1 MPGGGKRLPARGRS
15 IRPAVESRLTLPP
28 ILCPMSTHPRTGK
41 HVHWLPCL
49 LGTACAF
56 AGCAD
61 PPPREAPA
69 DALIKVERVEPF
81 NGGFELVDS
90 IVLEQRPDAPIVRVS
105 GLARRDDG
113 TLALADVSEGNV
125 KLFTPGGRLLRI
137 IGRKGRGPGEFIAPR
152 HLAFAPDGRL
162 LVVDGQLGRLSRFT
176 PDGDLEQTVALEAGF
191 PITGFHLL
199 PDGQYVVAAP
209 SSRKGRTIHI
219 VDTAGRTLDGFVSD
233 QQTRPRIEPDRDEW
247 GYIAGVFFA
256 GDGASLA
263 VTFTL
268 SDSLWL
274 VDAATGATT
283 AVRLIVPGYVEPTP
297 PKSRIGSPQE
307 ISAWSAS
314 FHTTSKVFLS
324 RDLLLVPFVRGV
336 LNYGD
341 PLILA
346 IRSPDGGWRAY
357 DQAPPPVLV
366 SGDTVYTLL
375 HTQESTRMVLGL
387 HRPRP

>member
-1 MPGGGKRLPARGRS
+1 
-15 IRPAVESRLTLPP
+15 
-28 ILCPMSTHPRTGK
+28 MSTHART
-41 HVHWLPCL
+41 HRPFQWLRWL
-49 LGTACAF
+49 LGAGTAL

-61 PPPREAPA
+61 SPQPDASNEALV
-69 DALIKVERVEPF
+69 DVERVEPF
-81 NGGFELVDS
+81 SAGFELVDS

-113 TLALADVSEGNV
+113 ILALADVSEGNV
-125 KLFTPGGRLLRI
+125 KLFAPDGRLHRI
-137 IGRKGRGPGEFIAPR
+137 LGRKGQGPGEFIAPR
-152 HLAFAPDGRL
+152 HLAFDPDGRL

-176 PDGDLEQTVALEAGF
+176 PDGNLEQTVTLEAGF
-191 PITGFHLL
+191 PVMGFHLL
-199 PDGQYVVAAP
+199 PDGRYAVAAP
-209 SSRKGRTIHI
+209 SSRKGRMVH
-219 VDTAGRTLDGFVSD
+219 VVNTAGRTVGGFISKL
-233 QQTRPRIEPDRDEW
+233 QTRPRLEPDLNEW
-247 GYIAGVFFA
+247 EYLAGVFIA
-256 GDGASLA
+256 GDGPRLA
-263 VTFTL
+263 VAFSL

-283 AVRLIVPGYVEPTP
+283 AVRLRVPGYVQPSP
-297 PKSRIGSPQE
+297 PKARIGSPKD
-307 ISAWSAS
+307 ISAWSGS
-314 FHTTSKVFLS
+314 FHMTSKVFMS
-324 RDLLLVPFVRGV
+324 RGLLLVPFVQGV

-346 IRSPDGGWRAY
+346 VRSSDGTWRAY

>member
-1 MPGGGKRLPARGRS
+1 
-15 IRPAVESRLTLPP
+15 
-28 ILCPMSTHPRTGK
+28 MSTHARTPR
-41 HVHWLPCL
+41 HFQWLRWL
-49 LGTACAF
+49 LGAGTAL

-61 PPPREAPA
+61 TPQSDPSNEALV
-69 DALIKVERVEPF
+69 DVEQVEPF
-81 NGGFELVDS
+81 SAGFELVDS

-113 TLALADVSEGNV
+113 ILALADVSEGNV
-125 KLFTPGGRLLRI
+125 KLFAPDGRLHRI
-137 IGRKGRGPGEFIAPR
+137 LGRKGQGPGEFIAPR
-152 HLAFAPDGRL
+152 HLAFGPDGRL

-176 PDGDLEQTVALEAGF
+176 PDGNLEQTVTLEAGF
-191 PITGFHLL
+191 PVMGFHLL
-199 PDGQYVVAAP
+199 PDGRYAVAAP
-209 SSRKGRTIHI
+209 SSSKGRMVHL
-219 VDTAGRTLDGFVSD
+219 VDTTGRTVGGFISKR
-233 QQTRPRIEPDRDEW
+233 QTRPRLEPDLNEW
-247 GYIAGVFFA
+247 EYLAGVFIA
-256 GDGASLA
+256 GDGPRLA
-263 VTFTL
+263 VAFSL

-274 VDAATGATT
+274 VDAAAGATT
-283 AVRLIVPGYVEPTP
+283 AVRLMVPGYVQPSP
-297 PKSRIGSPQE
+297 PNARIGSPKD

-314 FHTTSKVFLS
+314 FHMTSKVFMS
-324 RDLLLVPFVRGV
+324 RGLLLVPFVQGV

-346 IRSPDGGWRAY
+346 VRSSDGTWRAY

>member
-1 MPGGGKRLPARGRS
+1 MPDRDKRLPGGGRL
-15 IRPAVESRLTLPP
+15 IRQAVESRLILRPILPPMTTLPRIDP
-28 ILCPMSTHPRTGK
+28 HFPWVR
-41 HVHWLPCL
+41 WL
-49 LGTACAF
+49 LGAGIAL
-56 AGCAD
+56 AGCAER
-61 PPPREAPA
+61 PQPETPTEAMVE
-69 DALIKVERVEPF
+69 VERVEPF
-81 NGGFELVDS
+81 SAGFELVDS

-105 GLARRDDG
+105 GLARREDG
-113 TLALADVSEGNV
+113 ILALADVSEGNV
-125 KLFTPGGRLLRI
+125 KLFTPDGRLSRI
-137 IGRKGRGPGEFIAPR
+137 VGRKGRGPGEFIAPR

-162 LVVDGQLGRLSRFT
+162 FVVDGQLGRLSRFT
-176 PDGDLEQTVALEAGF
+176 SSGDLEQTVALEAGF

-209 SSRKGRTIHI
+209 SSRRGRTIHV

-247 GYIAGVFFA
+247 GYVAGVFFA

-274 VDAATGATT
+274 VNAATGATT

-297 PKSRIGSPQE
+297 PRSRIGSPQE

-346 IRSPDGGWRAY
+346 IRSRDGGWRAY